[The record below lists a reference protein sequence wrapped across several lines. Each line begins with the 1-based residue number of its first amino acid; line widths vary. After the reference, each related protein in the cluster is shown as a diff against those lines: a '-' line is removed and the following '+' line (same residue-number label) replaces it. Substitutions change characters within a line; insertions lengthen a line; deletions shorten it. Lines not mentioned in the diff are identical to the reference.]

1 MAIRVLGYKSV
12 VESKG
17 TWPTNYIAKASELK
31 ALKDVDYKTYS
42 DGATRGNVAIL
53 VWNVLRAPMWDVDSE
68 SEKDGL
74 NYSKAGTMINKYFD
88 DYTYATVTFDEFK
101 IDGDGK
107 VQITLDDGSKGED
120 KKILENNEYEYAG
133 TDFYTFVAGTEV
145 EVLVNEDD
153 KTLLTMVSTGSDKL
167 IEGLKKDIEDD
178 YDDLDNLEYD
188 YAYARIEKKEIQAS
202 TRLVIKEN
210 TYIDEVDTSNKK
222 YVKFNGKSTLK
233 YTYDDEEDNIYIK
246 DGERVTVKDVKV
258 GDVLS
263 KVAVQTKKTDEDIE
277 KVPTFY
283 VISNASVEGKLTK
296 VVVDGAT
303 TATIGGKEYTVD
315 NSAVYYEDPEDD
327 AEPGKFTAGSF
338 TKAMKGEVVEA
349 KCDFLGRVVAVLFD
363 GEINEGDDQED
374 IKVGFYAITSDVEGR
389 YELSL
394 ENEDGEDTYKFAD
407 NSTGRKLLDEDLK
420 GTFSIVSFDED
431 SDIESLTDYTDNN
444 VRFKLKANIDGEYTE
459 IFESLPTELA
469 YNKDGDKYLVAK
481 SLKASYD
488 KDSKSITLGNN
499 SIKVNSDTVVV
510 TLIYDDKGT
519 SREKDDEC
527 RVEFSEGTKAIE
539 KLKDKPAVV
548 ITDGANKFAKAK
560 YVVIFDEV
568 SNKEENL
575 AGIVTNVEKNEL
587 EDWLITLTETRLTKS
602 KDIEEAKKDAKVLKD
617 VTEQQA
623 NDYKDNYQ
631 FVLYSLEE
639 NKDGEEEVV
648 IETGIIH
655 DELNVAETNHA
666 YIAKSSDSKN
676 KNVSSDGREAV
687 VTLNESAPAKIK
699 ALLTGENNDRL
710 DLDAED
716 VVDFFEGYNVI
727 ILDVE
732 TDTDKDAT
740 EKQYYATGYR
750 MVDYSKVKLEELDR
764 ISVDTDKEVVII
776 IRGMAARP

>member
-53 VWNVLRAPMWDVDSE
+53 VWNVLRAPMWDVNSE

-188 YAYARIEKKEIQAS
+188 YAYARIEKKEIKDS

-233 YTYDDEEDNIYIK
+233 YTYDEEEDNIYIK

-258 GDVLS
+258 GDVLT
-263 KVAVQTKKTDEDIE
+263 KVAVQTGDED
-277 KVPTFY
+277 VQDPQTFY

-327 AEPGKFTAGSF
+327 AEPGKFTAGNV

-444 VRFKLKANIDGEYTE
+444 VSFKLKANIDGKYAE
-459 IFESLPTELA
+459 IFENLPTELA

-617 VTEQQA
+617 VTEEQA
-623 NDYKDNYQ
+623 EDYRDNYQ

-655 DELNVAETNHA
+655 DELNVVETNHA

-687 VTLNESAPAKIK
+687 VTLNESAPVEIK

-740 EKQYYATGYR
+740 ERQYYATGYR

-764 ISVDTDKEVVII
+764 ISVDTDNDVVII

>member
-42 DGATRGNVAIL
+42 DGATRGNIAIL

-188 YAYARIEKKEIQAS
+188 YAYARIEKKEIQDS

-233 YTYDDEEDNIYIK
+233 YTYDEEEDNIYIK

-258 GDVLS
+258 GDVLT
-263 KVAVQTKKTDEDIE
+263 KVAVQTGDED
-277 KVPTFY
+277 VQDPQTFY

-327 AEPGKFTAGSF
+327 AEPGKFTAGNV

-444 VRFKLKANIDGEYTE
+444 VSFKLKANIDGKYAE
-459 IFESLPTELA
+459 IFENLPTELA

-617 VTEQQA
+617 VTEEQA
-623 NDYKDNYQ
+623 EDYRDNYQ

-655 DELNVAETNHA
+655 DELNVVETNHA

-687 VTLNESAPAKIK
+687 VTLNESAPVEIK

-740 EKQYYATGYR
+740 ERQYYATGYR

-764 ISVDTDKEVVII
+764 ISVDTDNDVVII